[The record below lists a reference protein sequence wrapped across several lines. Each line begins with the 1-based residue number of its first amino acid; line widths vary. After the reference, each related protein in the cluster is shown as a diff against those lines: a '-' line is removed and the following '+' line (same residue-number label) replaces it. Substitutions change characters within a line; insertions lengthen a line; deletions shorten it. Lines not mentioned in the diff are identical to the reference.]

1 LKLHYPIVRIPAIIE
16 EIINSEIPVDYK
28 IEEPISPQRRKI
40 NFNVL
45 IPWLFGLFII
55 LLFTDSGFVFNVI
68 FFIGISSLVI
78 VLFAIFGFNN
88 IQIEYN
94 ESLKKY
100 EYAKFKYDIQKQQ
113 FEELLREIRNPIDT
127 AIYRKNRIKE
137 IIFSSNKPDLSFL
150 SKKGKTEKFFF
161 SELNK
166 RFLGKIFVD
175 CAIQPYRNSLPYQ
188 PDFTFQ
194 DLETNLHIDI
204 EIDEPYVL
212 NTFEPIH
219 FMENG
224 EHSDEKRD
232 SVFNEYNWIV
242 IRFTEF
248 QVVSYPKECCDFIQ
262 KIIDSV
268 SNNDEIFEVKNYFK
282 YKTSA
287 WTKNNSYEMMSTAYR
302 ETYLKKINT
311 NIDINP
317 QNGIV
322 VLKERHFEDEDD
334 LPF

>member
-1 LKLHYPIVRIPAIIE
+1 MKLHYPIVRIPAIIE

>member
-1 LKLHYPIVRIPAIIE
+1 MTLKYPIVRIPSLIE
-16 EIINSEIPVDYK
+16 EVINSEIPVDYK
-28 IEEPISPQRRKI
+28 IEEPICPQKRKI

-45 IPWLFGLFII
+45 YPWLFGIFILFMSI
-55 LLFTDSGFVFNVI
+55 DSDFISSIVI
-68 FFIGISSLVI
+68 FGGIALTIIIYYFIFEYS
-78 VLFAIFGFNN
+78 N
-88 IQIEYN
+88 IQIEFN
-94 ESLKKY
+94 ESSKKY
-100 EYAKFKYDIQKQQ
+100 EYDMFKYDIQKQQ
-113 FEELLREIRNPIDT
+113 FEELLREIRNPLDT
-127 AIYRKNRIKE
+127 AVYRKNRIKE
-137 IIFSSNKPDLSFL
+137 IIFSSNKPDLSFI
-150 SKKGKTEKFFF
+150 SKKGKTDKFFF
-161 SELNK
+161 NELNK

-175 CAIQPYRNSLPYQ
+175 CAIQPYKNSLPYQ

-262 KIIDSV
+262 KIIDSI
-268 SNNDEIFEVKNYFK
+268 SNNDKIFEVKNSFK

-302 ETYLKKINT
+302 ETYLKKIKT
-311 NIDINP
+311 NIDITL

-322 VLKERHFEDEDD
+322 VLKESHFEDEDD